1 MSTRVKSLEV
11 SCLAV
16 EQTYKLESIIFE
28 QFARLK
34 KVCNYIQECKINVAN
49 IANRQ
54 ETSIDFAYLISINLT
69 MPEGLELYTLRTPQI
84 NSNDSIEKAIA
95 DVFAMIY
102 RKLIEVKLG
111 RC

>member
-1 MSTRVKSLEV
+1 MNTLLQSLEV
-11 SCLAV
+11 NYLAI
-16 EQTYKLESIIFE
+16 EKTSKIELIISD

-34 KVCNYIQECKINVAN
+34 SVCNYIQQCKINVAN
-49 IANRQ
+49 IASQINKP
-54 ETSIDFAYLISINLT
+54 IDSAYLVSINIT
-69 MPEGLELYTLRTPQI
+69 MPEGFDLYTLRTPQA
-84 NSNDSIEKAIA
+84 NSNDSIEDAIA